1 MSWVLLAMLIP
12 NALSGRLCFLAIG
25 GAILTNQFVV
35 ASGGAQGPTDRFRG
49 VDRVGGISTYVSCRG
64 SPGIITL
71 QNLAVGPGLRYSGR
85 L

>member
-1 MSWVLLAMLIP
+1 MLMSWVLLAMLIP

-25 GAILTNQFVV
+25 GA
-35 ASGGAQGPTDRFRG
+35 QGPTDRCRG